1 MDPRS
6 YDPFG
11 KIGPD
16 ESMRL
21 DENSFLDRVV
31 DFKHKIVVVNE
42 TSRSLTLYGTAEGAH
57 GFEKLVDPGTSPKGW
72 VECNEVIIRIREWP
86 MPKKPFWRRFLDLF
100 KEASC

>member
-1 MDPRS
+1 MEPRA
-6 YDPFG
+6 YNPFG
-11 KIGPD
+11 KIGPG

-42 TSRSLTLYGTAEGAH
+42 TGRPLTVYGTAEGAH
-57 GFEKLVDPGTSPKGW
+57 GFDELVGLGLDLKGW

-100 KEASC
+100 KENS